1 MIRSTDP
8 TSSLANGDE
17 LLNRIE
23 QALAKGVRE
32 ALLRHKLAGNPVAA
46 WRDGRVIWV
55 AAAEIPVDQS
65 RSA

>member
-1 MIRSTDP
+1 MIRSTDS
-8 TSSLANGDE
+8 TSSLSDGDA

-23 QALAKGVRE
+23 QALAKAVRE

-46 WRDGRVIWV
+46 WRDGKVIWV

-65 RSA
+65 GPA